1 LEVSQS
7 ETIDFLTD
15 KKKKKG
21 YSDEDTSVSKCP
33 VKPQRWCSWI
43 NHQIIVL
50 GIGNRCH
57 IVYES
62 SIPLLPQIASKGLRE
77 KWWIH

>member
-1 LEVSQS
+1 LEASQS

-50 GIGNRCH
+50 
-57 IVYES
+57 
-62 SIPLLPQIASKGLRE
+62 
-77 KWWIH
+77 